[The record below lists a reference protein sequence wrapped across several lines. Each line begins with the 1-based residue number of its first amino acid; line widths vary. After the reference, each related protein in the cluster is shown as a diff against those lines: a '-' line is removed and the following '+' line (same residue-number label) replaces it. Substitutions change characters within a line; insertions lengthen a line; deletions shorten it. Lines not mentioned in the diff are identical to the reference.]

1 MMTQSSGALRRA
13 GRRLLSSA
21 ALLTIVSFALV
32 ASLAACQGG
41 APQQQT
47 QTPAAQPAA
56 MSPVEQGKHL
66 VATMVCNDCH
76 TPWKMGPAGPEPD
89 MSMMLSG
96 HPQALV
102 MPPPPKFPEG
112 PWMWAGSGTMTA
124 FAGPWG
130 VSFSANLTSDPET
143 GVGAWDEA
151 TFIAAMRSGQH
162 LGGGRPI
169 LPPMPWPF
177 TGKLTDEDLKAV
189 FAYLKSTPPIRNKVP
204 EPLPPAAAP
213 SL

>member
-1 MMTQSSGALRRA
+1 MRRVAVVMFVGFVALAGWACRQGAVQA
-13 GRRLLSSA
+13 VKA
-21 ALLTIVSFALV
+21 
-32 ASLAACQGG
+32 
-41 APQQQT
+41 
-47 QTPAAQPAA
+47 
-56 MSPVEQGKHL
+56 SPVERGEYL
-66 VATMVCNDCH
+66 VTAMACNDCH
-76 TPWKMGPAGPEPD
+76 TPWKLGMKGPEPD
-89 MSMMLSG
+89 MTRMLSG
-96 HPQALV
+96 HPEGVQVGPAPSLA
-102 MPPPPKFPEG
+102 PPWG
-112 PWMWAGSGTMTA
+112 LAGSLTNTA
-124 FAGPWG
+124 WAGPWG

-204 EPLPPAAAP
+204 EPLPPSAP
-213 SL
+213 PSQ

>member
-1 MMTQSSGALRRA
+1 MMTPSSGALRRV
-13 GRRLLSSA
+13 GRRVLSSA
-21 ALLTIVSFALV
+21 ALLAIVSFALV

-56 MSPVEQGKHL
+56 MSPVVQGKHL
-66 VATMVCNDCH
+66 VTTMGCNDCH
-76 TPWKMGPAGPEPD
+76 TPWKMGPSGPEPD
-89 MSMMLSG
+89 MSLMLSG

-130 VSFSANLTSDPET
+130 VSFSANLTPDTTT
-143 GVGAWDEA
+143 GLGAWDEDDVRRDVFETVSTWA
-151 TFIAAMRSGQH
+151 PGVRSC
-162 LGGGRPI
+162 
-169 LPPMPWPF
+169 PPCRGVG
-177 TGKLTDEDLKAV
+177 TG
-189 FAYLKSTPPIRNKVP
+189 S
-204 EPLPPAAAP
+204 
-213 SL
+213 